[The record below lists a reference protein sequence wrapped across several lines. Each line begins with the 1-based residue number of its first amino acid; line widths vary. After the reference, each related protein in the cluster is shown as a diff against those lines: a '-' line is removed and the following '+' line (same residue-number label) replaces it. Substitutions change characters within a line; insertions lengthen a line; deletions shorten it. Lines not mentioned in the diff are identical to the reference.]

1 MQKKYF
7 WIILGV
13 LCLPLGMNSSL
24 AGTDKEHLQ
33 PVFHLLLANHL
44 LPKPLY
50 KDPADIPELTGS
62 YYGAMGEHPVR
73 KISIANPA
81 YPNGIHDHDGNDYD
95 LHVDL
100 YVPADMIGKRPTV
113 FFIAG
118 WHKYHS
124 ENYYSL
130 LYFIASQGYNC
141 IYIPYVHPDPTSNP
155 DLLLGVLDGIVEQ
168 FAPMIDT
175 TRVGYAGHSE
185 GGGLIFYL
193 AKDRPQWG
201 TNGRFL
207 FSLAAWWG
215 FNLPETGN
223 VNYPPNTNM
232 IIQMGDPEL
241 DTGTDP
247 RQNIDFLLH
256 NNIPAERKTYLYLP
270 GDANHHATHG
280 IAYSGIENGSYT
292 YDALQQVGLF
302 RPLESLMHYSFGDDD
317 PQWKWIGLPDQGDA
331 NYNTM
336 SQTNGITVLSTD
348 DPLGNHDVPIPAEAG
363 LDADYLCRQ
372 NDHNPYYNPRW
383 QMCMPC
389 GNTNRDD
396 PWQECQGQ

>member
-232 IIQMGDPEL
+232 IIQMGNPTKDK
-241 DTGTDP
+241 GTDP

-256 NNIPAERKTYLYLP
+256 NNIPLERKTYLYLP
-270 GDANHHATHG
+270 GDDDHPATHG
-280 IAYSGIENGSYT
+280 ISYSGFENGSYT

-348 DPLGNHDVPIPAEAG
+348 DPLGNHDVPIPAEND
-363 LDADYLCRQ
+363 LESNYLCSQ
-372 NDHNPYYNPRW
+372 HNNPRW

-389 GNTNRDD
+389 GDTSRDD

>member
-1 MQKKYF
+1 MHKKYF
-7 WIILGV
+7 WIILGM
-13 LCLPLGMNSSL
+13 LCLPLGLNSSI
-24 AGTDKEHLQ
+24 AGTGKEHLP
-33 PVFHLLLANHL
+33 PVFHLLLNNHL
-44 LPKPLY
+44 LPKPVYL
-50 KDPADIPELTGS
+50 DPANIPELTGS

-73 KISIANPA
+73 KISLASPWPDYA
-81 YPNGIHDHDGNDYD
+81 GNNE
-95 LHVDL
+95 LKVDL
-100 YVPADMIGKRPTV
+100 YIPADVVGKQPTV

-118 WHKYHS
+118 YHMYHS
-124 ENYYSL
+124 EKYYSL

-141 IYIPYVHPDPTSNP
+141 VFIPYVHPHPTSNP
-155 DLLLGVLDGIVEQ
+155 DLLLTILDGVAQQ

-185 GGGLIFYL
+185 GGGFIFYL

-223 VNYPPNTNM
+223 VEYPAGTNM
-232 IIQMGDPEL
+232 IIQMGDPAL

-256 NNIPAERKTYLYLP
+256 NNITDERKTYLYLP
-270 GDANHHATHG
+270 GDDDHPATHG
-280 IAYSGIENGSYT
+280 ISYSGIDNGSYT

-331 NYNTM
+331 NYTAM

-348 DPLGNHDVPIPAEAG
+348 DPLGNHDVPIPAENYLEG
-363 LDADYLCRQ
+363 NYLCSQ
-372 NDHNPYYNPRW
+372 HNNPRW

-389 GNTNRDD
+389 GDTSRDD
-396 PWQECQGQ
+396 AWQQCNIN